1 MKMDD
6 PPINDAVDG
15 AMGRT
20 NKPLAGGKV
29 MRVGGIDQLD
39 KVFLLSGYVH
49 KFIQL
54 IAIGLAL

>member
-1 MKMDD
+1 
-6 PPINDAVDG
+6 
-15 AMGRT
+15 
-20 NKPLAGGKV
+20 
-29 MRVGGIDQLD
+29 MRVDGIDQLD